1 MPKMNKQTRIKNQ
14 MRKLFALIIIGILIS
29 ACKKSESIPVSNS
42 EPIKNDTVKAD
53 HSAPV
58 ATSDSEALL
67 ELFTKRKEEVLL
79 KLKSISAEQAN
90 ALYEKYHEENG
101 YLVHQIEEKEDGI
114 IQNFYSEKENDKK
127 EIKLLGEKLL
137 KHQLQYDEIGEG
149 YVEIT
154 TKPDFYY
161 AIFKNYVTS
170 DYKDYLFLQSEENK
184 VPYSVDAGLIISF
197 KDLGDRVVSW
207 ENFMNKYPNSK
218 LMKSVKDEYKMYQMD
233 YLIGEDNTPTYE
245 RPADEKY
252 IYPENIEEFNRFLKK
267 YPKSP
272 TVPLIHLFMENFKN
286 ENIAEMLRAAQDK
299 L

>member
-1 MPKMNKQTRIKNQ
+1 MKKI
-14 MRKLFALIIIGILIS
+14 FALFTIFILIS
-29 ACKKSESIPVSNS
+29 ACKNSESTPVSNTAA
-42 EPIKNDTVKAD
+42 IKNDTAAVD

-67 ELFTKRKEEVLL
+67 DLFTKRKEEVLL
-79 KLKSISAEQAN
+79 KLKSISAEEAN

-101 YLVHQIEEKEDGI
+101 YLLHQIDEKEDGLL
-114 IQNFYSEKENDKK
+114 QNFYSEKEADKK
-127 EIKLLGEKLL
+127 GIKLLGEKLL

-161 AIFKNYVTS
+161 ALFKNYVTS
-170 DYKDYLFLQSEENK
+170 DYKEYLLLQSEENK

-197 KDLGDRVVSW
+197 KDLGDRVVTW

-252 IYPENIEEFNRFLKK
+252 IYPENIQEFNRFLKK

-286 ENIAEMLRAAQDK
+286 ENIAEMLRAEQDK

>member
-1 MPKMNKQTRIKNQ
+1 MKKISA
-14 MRKLFALIIIGILIS
+14 LFTIVILIS
-29 ACKKSESIPVSNS
+29 ACKNSESTPVSNTA
-42 EPIKNDTVKAD
+42 PIKNDTLKVD
-53 HSAPV
+53 HSAAV
-58 ATSDSEALL
+58 ATSDSESLL
-67 ELFTKRKEEVLL
+67 DLFTKRKEEVLL

-101 YLVHQIEEKEDGI
+101 YLLHQIDEKEDGLL
-114 IQNFYSEKENDKK
+114 QNFYSEKDSDKK

-161 AIFKNYVTS
+161 ALFKNYVTS
-170 DYKDYLFLQSEENK
+170 DYKEYLLLQSEENK

-197 KDLGDRVVSW
+197 KDLGDRVVTW

-252 IYPENIEEFNRFLKK
+252 IYPENIQEFNRFLKK

-272 TVPLIHLFMENFKN
+272 TVPLIHLFMENFKD
-286 ENIAEMLRAAQDK
+286 ENIAEMLRAAQEK